1 MNPIDPIDAVAHAD
15 PYPYYAGLTANA
27 PFVFE
32 PRLRLWLAA
41 SAEAVTEVLAH
52 PELRVRPAAEPVP
65 KAIAGAPSGEV
76 FARLARMNDGA
87 PHRAPKLAL
96 QHVLGGLDLQAVSTL
111 ARGIAADSEREL
123 QRPGDLSAWL
133 FETPVQ
139 VVASLLGFADETL
152 PGVVAWMADFVA
164 CLSPLS
170 TPEQLARAND
180 AARVLVQR
188 VESLVAHAA
197 AREGTQGDRSSAP
210 GMSGGASLVALVR
223 REAEA
228 TGWEDADALAA
239 NLVGLLSQ
247 TYEATA
253 GLIGN
258 TVVALITQPGV
269 ESEVRRAPDRLAGL
283 IRETSRFDSP
293 VQNTRRF
300 VAADTTVCGERLEAG
315 AAILVLLAA
324 ANRDPAANARPHEFL
339 LDRPRRRVF
348 GFGHGMHACPGEQLA
363 YTIASAAVGVLLER
377 TTLAGR
383 DDLDWSYR
391 ASANARLPVFT
402 AMRDARPAARAG

>member
-1 MNPIDPIDAVAHAD
+1 MNSIDPISAVVHAN
-15 PYPYYAGLTANA
+15 PYPYYAELAA
-27 PFVFE
+27 RSPFVFE
-32 PRLRLWLAA
+32 PRLRLWVAA
-41 SAEAVTEVLAH
+41 GAAAVTEVLEH
-52 PELRVRPAAEPVP
+52 PDLRVRPAAEPVP

-96 QHVLGGLDLQAVSTL
+96 QRALGGLDPQSVMTC
-111 ARGIAADSEREL
+111 ARRIAARTERDL

-139 VVASLLGFADETL
+139 VVASLLGFADDAL
-152 PGVVAWMADFVA
+152 PEVAAWMADFVA

-180 AARVLVQR
+180 AALRLVQR
-188 VESLVAHAA
+188 VKALVADAA
-197 AREGTQGDRSSAP
+197 AINHACCGRASR
-210 GMSGGASLVALVR
+210 GATSLVALVR

-228 TGWEDADALAA
+228 IGWDDADALIA

-247 TYEATA
+247 TYDATA

-258 TVVALITQPGV
+258 TVVALMTQAGA
-269 ESEVRRAPDRLAGL
+269 EDEVRRAPRKLADL
-283 IRETSRFDSP
+283 ILETSRFDAP

-300 VAADTTVCGERLEAG
+300 ASIETTVYGERVEAG
-315 AAILVLLAA
+315 AAILVLLAS

-339 LDRPRRRVF
+339 LDRDDRRVF
-348 GFGHGMHACPGEQLA
+348 GFGLGVHACPGDRLA
-363 YTIASAAVGVLLER
+363 YTIASAAIDALLDR
-377 TTLAGR
+377 ITLARR
-383 DDLDWSYR
+383 DDLAWTYR
-391 ASANARLPVFT
+391 ASGNLRVPVF
-402 AMRDARPAARAG
+402 AEAHEARSASSGG